1 MQAIEIMKTH
11 VVKTMPDST
20 LAEAID
26 LMDLYQ
32 VRELPVVDTSNR
44 LLGIL
49 TEQDVWEAVR
59 NAMVSDAQISPTMAA
74 HIAKTHVSDVM
85 TNDVIS
91 VNAEEKVTL
100 ALQKLLQQGV
110 KRLPVTSQ
118 EGVVVGTLNRVDIIQ
133 AIFDQTL
140 QIDSQRGN

>member
-49 TEQDVWEAVR
+49 TEQDVWEVVR
-59 NAMVSDAQISPTMAA
+59 NVMVSDAPISPTKAA
-74 HIAKTHVSDVM
+74 LIAKTLVSDVM

-91 VNAEEKVTL
+91 ANAEEEVSI

-118 EGVVVGTLNRVDIIQ
+118 DGTLVGTLNRVDIIQ

-140 QIDSQRGN
+140 LIDSQRGN